1 MAFSPPSPGSGDDLT
16 TRARIRNVAL
26 TEFAERGFKATTI
39 RGVARRAGVS
49 PSSVQHHFGT
59 KEGLR
64 DACDVY
70 VAEQLRRGVAE
81 GVTSQSPGDPDTFAA
96 TSDAAAPILR
106 YLARALTEGSPTAA
120 ALFDEVVVLTES
132 YLANLHETEF
142 QSWGAPVRDQAAV
155 YAAMK
160 LGVVVLHGQL
170 SRALDIDPFG
180 PDGMTRVQHAILDI
194 VAQHLK
200 P

>member
-1 MAFSPPSPGSGDDLT
+1 MAFSQPLPGSADDLT

-39 RGVARRAGVS
+39 RGVAGRAGVS

-70 VAEQLRRGVAE
+70 VTEQLRRGVAE
-81 GVTSQSPGDPDTFAA
+81 GVTSQSPDPDMLAA
-96 TSDAAAPILR
+96 ISDTAGPILR
-106 YLARALTEGSPTAA
+106 YLARALTEGSPTVA
-120 ALFDEVVVLTES
+120 ALFDEVVALTET
-132 YLANLHETEF
+132 YLANLNEAAF
-142 QSWGAPVRDQAAV
+142 QSWDAPARDQAAV
-155 YAAMK
+155 FAAMK
-160 LGVVVLHGQL
+160 LGVIVLHGQL
-170 SRALDIDPFG
+170 SRALDIDPFA
-180 PDGMTRVQHAILDI
+180 PEGMTRVQHAILDI
-194 VAQHLK
+194 VAPHLK